1 MTARAETVKLQR
13 VYAAKV
19 DADGARL
26 LVDLIWPRGLSKER
40 AALAAW
46 LKDVAPSTELRHWFS
61 HDPDRWEEFRRRY
74 TAELE
79 HKEEELKPVTDFV
92 RKGTVT
98 LLYATSDD
106 EHNNAVV
113 LRDFLIQ
120 RIFD

>member
-1 MTARAETVKLQR
+1 MTARAETIKLKR

-26 LVDLIWPRGLSKER
+26 LVDRIWPRGLSKER
-40 AALAAW
+40 AALTAW
-46 LKDVAPSTELRHWFS
+46 LKDVAPSTELRHWFN
-61 HDPDRWEEFRRRY
+61 HEPDRWEEFRRRY

-79 HKEEELKPVTDFV
+79 HKEEELKPVTDFIK
-92 RKGTVT
+92 KGTVT
-98 LLYATSDD
+98 LLYATSDA

-120 RIFD
+120 RNFD

>member
-1 MTARAETVKLQR
+1 MTVRAETIKLKR
-13 VYAAKV
+13 VYAARV
-19 DADGARL
+19 DADGTRL
-26 LVDLIWPRGLSKER
+26 LVDRIWPRGLSKER

-46 LKDVAPSTELRHWFS
+46 LKDLAPSDELRRWFN
-61 HDPDRWEEFRRRY
+61 HQPDRWEEFHRRY

-113 LRDFLIQ
+113 LRDFLTQ
-120 RIFD
+120 QIFD